1 MFHYQT
7 VEELRQAAQED
18 GVTLPLGG
26 DLSPLGQEREVL
38 GVNLPTRV
46 AIQPTEGCAGTAGGQ
61 TVGYVFETEASGYG
75 GTVSVMTGI
84 DAEGNITGVVL
95 LSHDETP
102 GLGANAEKP
111 DFLNQYLQPAPEGGL
126 SVIKYQA
133 PSQGQIEAITG
144 ATGTSTAV
152 TNAVN
157 QAIEQYYEVKGVER
171 PRKRSTACTT
181 SSPRVSSKKTP
192 CCAWCW
198 AAAPLWR

>member
-1 MFHYQT
+1 MKLDFKSVLKPT
-7 VEELRQAAQED
+7 AVLFIICVVVSAALAGTNLVTQDRIAQLAAENAEASRKIVLPAAEAFESQED
-18 GVTLPLGG
+18 G
-26 DLSPLGQEREVL
+26 
-38 GVNLPTRV
+38 
-46 AIQPTEGCAGTAGGQ
+46 AYYAGTAGGQ

-84 DAEGNITGVVL
+84 DAGGNITGVVI

-133 PSQGQIEAITG
+133 PSQGQIEAMTG
-144 ATGTSTAV
+144 ATVTSTAV

-157 QAIEQYYEVKGVER
+157 QAIEQYYEVKGG
-171 PRKRSTACTT
+171 A
-181 SSPRVSSKKTP
+181 
-192 CCAWCW
+192 
-198 AAAPLWR
+198 